1 MIRIIYNL
9 RQNNNKKVNIMAD
22 VATQISQYIVPIIMG
37 FLAAI
42 VIIIVV
48 VQWKRVRET
57 QNNVALVEKQVELKK
72 ISLVEKDLESKR
84 LMENALPLPK
94 EQQERL
100 AGIRKNT
107 SEIMNKVGFLH
118 GELNERMARLE
129 AQAEYGKLQ
138 KLMKDLEKKE
148 QELDKKIEDTGK
160 RGT

>member
-1 MIRIIYNL
+1 M
-9 RQNNNKKVNIMAD
+9 VD
-22 VATQISQYIVPIIMG
+22 VVSQVSQYIIPLILGV
-37 FLAAI
+37 LAAV

-48 VQWKRVRET
+48 MQWKRVRES

-84 LMENALPLPK
+84 LLENALPLPK

-100 AGIRKNT
+100 ANIRKDT
-107 SEIMNKVGFLH
+107 SKIMNKVGFMH

-138 KLMKDLEKKE
+138 KLMKDLEDKE
-148 QELDKKIEDTGK
+148 KELDKKIEKGGGK
-160 RGT
+160 

>member
-1 MIRIIYNL
+1 MIKHKYMLKQI
-9 RQNNNKKVNIMAD
+9 NNKKVKIMAD
-22 VATQISQYIVPIIMG
+22 IATQISQNIVLIIMG
-37 FLAAI
+37 IVAAI

-48 VQWKRVRET
+48 TQWRKVRET

-84 LMENALPLPK
+84 LLENALPLPK

-100 AGIRKNT
+100 ANIRKDT

-118 GELNERMARLE
+118 GELSERMARLE

-138 KLMKDLEKKE
+138 KLMKDLENKE
-148 QELDKKIEDTGK
+148 KELDKKIE
-160 RGT
+160 RGI

>member
-1 MIRIIYNL
+1 MLKQI
-9 RQNNNKKVNIMAD
+9 NNKKVKIMAD
-22 VATQISQYIVPIIMG
+22 IATQISQNIVLIIMG
-37 FLAAI
+37 IVAAI

-48 VQWKRVRET
+48 TQWRRVRET

-84 LMENALPLPK
+84 LLENALPLPK

-100 AGIRKNT
+100 ASIRRDT

-118 GELNERMARLE
+118 GELSERMARLE

-138 KLMKDLEKKE
+138 KLMKDLENKE
-148 QELDKKIEDTGK
+148 KELDKKIEK
-160 RGT
+160 ER

>member
-1 MIRIIYNL
+1 
-9 RQNNNKKVNIMAD
+9 MAD
-22 VATQISQYIVPIIMG
+22 IATQISQNIVPLIIG
-37 FLAAI
+37 VLAAI

-48 VQWKRVRET
+48 VEWKRVRES

-84 LMENALPLPK
+84 LLENALPLPK

-100 AGIRKNT
+100 ASIRRDT

-129 AQAEYGKLQ
+129 ARAEYGKLQ
-138 KLMKDLEKKE
+138 KLMKDLENKE
-148 QELDKKIEDTGK
+148 KELDKKIEKGRT
-160 RGT
+160 